1 MTGVRPFR
9 IQKLDI
15 IDFYSKEYLGIKGK
29 NLDGKSLF
37 VYGTNNTGKS
47 TSFDAIIY
55 AIFGREFVDRPISMA
70 NTKIT
75 LSNGEITIEIERKY
89 NTEPKM
95 KIGKE
100 EIKGSQQVNE
110 KIIELFKIPKRIYNA
125 KMLINALILPQKD
138 EDTLLRK
145 YSQNQLNYILT
156 SFSSGTDCS
165 LRMESIES
173 EIEKLQSLLERFE
186 FEKRDALNEISNLKL
201 IQQKNK
207 NYYYDIKQFLEQY
220 ESREIE
226 KTIEI
231 LEKNGEIKQKIG
243 ELFSKRTE
251 KYNELFKTGSELN
264 RLRQYYNKELIEI
277 IKQTLAVLVCPICGE
292 NLDLNKV
299 DGRKDR
305 NMCPF
310 CGRDHYT
317 GELYKRLN
325 KEISISNEKLSEV
338 LKTESILKLD
348 IKYIDENIKE
358 INKEKLGIEINPVIF
373 RIIKEMKKQSELK
386 HTYEDYKLSL
396 DKYIQEL
403 DESKEKIEGF
413 NECVDRIEIKIL
425 TILENVEKLKE
436 ERTQIIE
443 EENLKGIYEFNDQL
457 NETFTKLVAPLPYKL
472 NIQNDS
478 IILNTEIVQKNCLDK
493 HALGFSQK
501 KLVDFA
507 LWATFQKINMK
518 NNILNINFGLLDD
531 IFENIDNNEFKWK
544 TNLYLIIKDVE
555 KNIQLILFSIDK
567 QMNNYL
573 ELPNEQ
579 NLHLQLNFDSFQR
592 NN

>member
-1 MTGVRPFR
+1 MTGAGPFR

-70 NTKIT
+70 NTKIA

-89 NTEPKM
+89 NSEPKL

-145 YSQNQLNYILT
+145 YSQNQLNYILM
-156 SFSSGTDCS
+156 SFSSGTDTS
-165 LRMESIES
+165 LRIEDIES

-186 FEKRDALNEISNLKL
+186 FEKRDALIEIINLKL

-251 KYNELFKTGSELN
+251 KYNELFKTGNELN

-277 IKQTLAVLVCPICGE
+277 IKQTLAVLVCPICGD

-305 NMCPF
+305 NICPF

-317 GELYKRLN
+317 GELYERLN
-325 KEISISNEKLSEV
+325 QEISISNAKLSEV
-338 LKTESILKLD
+338 LETESILKLD
-348 IKYIDENIKE
+348 IKYIDEKIKE

-373 RIIKEMKKQSELK
+373 RIIKEMKKQSELE
-386 HTYEDYKLSL
+386 HTYEDYKLLL

-413 NECVDRIEIKIL
+413 NECVDRIEIKIK

-436 ERTQIIE
+436 ERRQIIE
-443 EENLKGIYEFNDQL
+443 DENLKGIYEFNDQL
-457 NETFTKLVAPLPYKL
+457 NEIFTKLVAPLPYKL